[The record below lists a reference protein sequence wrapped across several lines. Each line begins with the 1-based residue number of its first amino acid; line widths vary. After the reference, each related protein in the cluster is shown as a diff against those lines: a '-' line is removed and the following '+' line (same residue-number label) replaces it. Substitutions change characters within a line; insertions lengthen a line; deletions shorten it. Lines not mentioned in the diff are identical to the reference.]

1 MPSREIAARE
11 TKSPHTEYLSA
22 LTFSTE
28 ASYCNHR
35 RITEKVCDELI
46 TLQSTCQ
53 NLQRLKT
60 IRILKCTIYKKAFL

>member
-1 MPSREIAARE
+1 MADSEMP
-11 TKSPHTEYLSA
+11 H
-22 LTFSTE
+22 
-28 ASYCNHR
+28 CNHR

-60 IRILKCTIYKKAFL
+60 IRIFKFTIYKKAFL